1 MSFRLL
7 PRLLLDMVQQEVV
20 FKKSGQVI
28 KVARLSL
35 FKLDHP
41 TGGISCSPVMEVVL
55 GRRWAAPE
63 REGMLAVSGSV
74 CLSVCPG
81 PAGSPGRLVGKGKE
95 VERAVVSISAPSQL
109 PAALGSSAPRVAV
122 GLQPEA
128 VSRLSLFFIDLKT
141 KWFLSFC
148 RKM

>member
-7 PRLLLDMVQQEVV
+7 LRLLLDMVQQEVV

-28 KVARLSL
+28 ARLSL

-41 TGGISCSPVMEVVL
+41 TGGISCSPVTEVVR
-55 GRRWAAPE
+55 GRRWAAPGRE
-63 REGMLAVSGSV
+63 WEGMLAVSGSV

-81 PAGSPGRLVGKGKE
+81 PARSPGRLVGKGKE
-95 VERAVVSISAPSQL
+95 VDRAVVSISAPSQL
-109 PAALGSSAPRVAV
+109 PTTLRSSAPRLVV
-122 GLQPEA
+122 GRQPEV

-141 KWFLSFC
+141 KWFLPFR